1 MSETKAVKPV
11 LKIVNLQLERD
22 KKSVIRGLDLEVGR
36 GEIHILM
43 GKNGSGKSTAALSVM
58 GYPGIEVISGK
69 IVFNG
74 KNINKMSSID
84 RFKSGIFLAFQ
95 NPPMIEGLTVNTLIR
110 RSISSLGVLSPI
122 AETKKR
128 LLPFLPLLKIDES
141 FLEKQVN
148 KDMSG
153 GEKKKSEIL
162 QLIAADPKIAILDEI
177 DSGAD
182 IPTIKQFGKVLNAL
196 KKKGTSFII
205 ITHYEKLI
213 KYLSPDHIHILNG
226 GKIVFSGDTKGQ
238 SGILKKIEK
247 EGFDSFNEKRTE

>member
-1 MSETKAVKPV
+1 MSETKAEKPV
-11 LKIVNLQLERD
+11 LKIVSLQLERD
-22 KKSVIRGLDLEVGR
+22 KKSVIKGLDLEIGK

-58 GYPGIEVISGK
+58 GYPGIEITSGK
-69 IVFNG
+69 IILNG
-74 KNINKMSSID
+74 KNINTMSSID
-84 RFKSGIFLAFQ
+84 RFKSGVFLAFQ

-110 RSISSLGVLSPI
+110 RSISSLGVSSPI

-128 LLPFLPLLKIDES
+128 LSPFLPILKIDES

-162 QLIAADPKIAILDEI
+162 QLIAADPKLAILDEI

-213 KYLSPDHIHILNG
+213 KYLSPDYIHILNG

>member
-11 LKIVNLQLERD
+11 LKISNLSLERD
-22 KKSVIRGLDLEVGR
+22 KKNVIKGLNLEIGK

-43 GKNGSGKSTAALSVM
+43 GKNGSGKSTAALSVA
-58 GYPGIEVISGK
+58 GYPGVEIKSGK
-69 IVFNG
+69 IFFNG
-74 KNINKMSSID
+74 KNINEMSPVD

-95 NPPMIEGLTVNTLIR
+95 NPPMIEGLTVSALIR
-110 RSISSLGVLSPI
+110 RSVSSLGILSPI

-128 LLPFLPLLKIDES
+128 LAPFLPILKIDES

-162 QLIAADPKIAILDEI
+162 QLVAADPKIAILDEI

-182 IPTIKQFGKVLNAL
+182 IPTIKQFGKVLNLL
-196 KKKGTSFII
+196 KKRGTSFII

-213 KYLSPDHIHILNG
+213 KYLAPDYIHILNG
-226 GKIVFSGDTKGQ
+226 GKIVFSGDVKSQ
-238 SGILKKIEK
+238 AGILKRIEK
-247 EGFDSFNEKRTE
+247 EGFDSFNEKRTQ